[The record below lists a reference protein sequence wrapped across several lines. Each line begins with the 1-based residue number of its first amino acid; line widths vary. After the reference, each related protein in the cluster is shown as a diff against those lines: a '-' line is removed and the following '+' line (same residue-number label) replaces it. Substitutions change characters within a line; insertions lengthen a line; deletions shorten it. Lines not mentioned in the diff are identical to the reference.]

1 MEIPISKSKLYDLV
15 KKAMREA
22 IQEEKIDIFL
32 KGLPSV
38 SEREMKDIEKLYG
51 EPSKKKEVAF
61 SETIEL

>member
-1 MEIPISKSKLYDLV
+1 MEIAISENKFYDLV

-32 KGLPSV
+32 KGLPLV

-51 EPSKKKEVAF
+51 EPSKKKEIAF
-61 SETIEL
+61 SETIEV

>member
-1 MEIPISKSKLYDLV
+1 MEIAISENKFYDLV

-32 KGLPSV
+32 KGLPAV

-51 EPSKKKEVAF
+51 EPSKKKEIAF
-61 SETIEL
+61 SETIEI

>member
-1 MEIPISKSKLYDLV
+1 MEIAISENKFYDLV

-51 EPSKKKEVAF
+51 EPSKKKEIAF
-61 SETIEL
+61 SETIEI

>member
-38 SEREMKDIEKLYG
+38 SEREMKDIEKLHG

-61 SETIEL
+61 SETIEV

>member
-1 MEIPISKSKLYDLV
+1 MEIAISENKFYDLV

-32 KGLPSV
+32 KGLPLV

-51 EPSKKKEVAF
+51 EPSKKKEIAF
-61 SETIEL
+61 SESIEV